1 MNLEDNELRQ
11 AIAVME
17 SYKERVDALSRQVQ
31 VLRVSLDEVTM
42 ASDAIKAFRDA
53 KDGDEILVPV
63 GAMSFIPV
71 KVTGNRNVVVG
82 VGSNVSVEKDV
93 EGSIEYMDANG
104 AEINE
109 ALKKTVEALNEAQ
122 NALSELSAAVQH
134 EYSNRQAAMDTMQ

>member
-1 MNLEDNELRQ
+1 MEDNELRQ

-82 VGSNVSVEKDV
+82 VGSNISVEKDV
-93 EGSIEYMDANG
+93 AGSIEYMDANG

-122 NALSELSAAVQH
+122 NALSELSAAIQH
-134 EYSNRQAAMDTMQ
+134 EYSNRQAATDTQQ

>member
-1 MNLEDNELRQ
+1 MNVEDNELRQ

-17 SYKERVDALSRQVQ
+17 SYKKRVDALSRQVQ

>member
-1 MNLEDNELRQ
+1 MNVEDNELRQ

-93 EGSIEYMDANG
+93 ADSIEYMDANG

-122 NALSELSAAVQH
+122 NALSELSAAIQH

>member
-93 EGSIEYMDANG
+93 ADSIEYMDANG

-122 NALSELSAAVQH
+122 NALSELSAAIQH
-134 EYSNRQAAMDTMQ
+134 EYSNRQAAMDTQQ

>member
-1 MNLEDNELRQ
+1 MEDNELRQ

-82 VGSNVSVEKDV
+82 IGSNVSVEKDV
-93 EGSIEYMDANG
+93 ADSIEYMDANG

-122 NALSELSAAVQH
+122 NALSELSAAIQH
-134 EYSNRQAAMDTMQ
+134 EYSNRQAAMDTQQ

>member
-1 MNLEDNELRQ
+1 MEDNELRQ

-93 EGSIEYMDANG
+93 ADSIEYMDANG

-122 NALSELSAAVQH
+122 NALSELSAAIQH
-134 EYSNRQAAMDTMQ
+134 EYSNRQAAMDTQQ

>member
-1 MNLEDNELRQ
+1 MNVEDNELRQ

-93 EGSIEYMDANG
+93 ADSIEYMDANG

-122 NALSELSAAVQH
+122 NALSELSAAIQH
-134 EYSNRQAAMDTMQ
+134 EYSNRQAAMDTQQ

>member
-1 MNLEDNELRQ
+1 MEDNELRQ

-17 SYKERVDALSRQVQ
+17 SYKERVEALSRQVQ

-42 ASDAIKAFRDA
+42 ASQAIKAFRDA

-71 KVTGNRNVVVG
+71 EVTGNRNVVVG
-82 VGSNVSVEKDV
+82 VGSNISVEKDV
-93 EGSIEYMDANG
+93 SGSIEYMDANG

-122 NALSELSAAVQH
+122 NALSELSSAIQH
-134 EYSNRQAAMDTMQ
+134 EYSSRQAATDAKQ